1 MYKVGI
7 LTVSDKCSQGERKDS
22 SPEESKLKN
31 IYVLINCRNR
41 ALFKGNNIFPIIF
54 LYHLHNILIGIET
67 NSWGSGLDF

>member
-31 IYVLINCRNR
+31 KIKIVREKDK
-41 ALFKGNNIFPIIF
+41 A
-54 LYHLHNILIGIET
+54 T
-67 NSWGSGLDF
+67 WV

>member
-54 LYHLHNILIGIET
+54 FIIFITFLLALLIPT
-67 NSWGSGLDF
+67 

>member
-41 ALFKGNNIFPIIF
+41 ALLKVIIYFQLYFFIIF
-54 LYHLHNILIGIET
+54 ITFLLA
-67 NSWGSGLDF
+67 